1 MPIKEFINKLE
12 TLTVK
17 TKKNY
22 SNFLENIE
30 KHFNK
35 TIREII
41 LDDET
46 GLYDYIENLGLAKKT
61 VQDKKFIIVKYI
73 KTMELNSVKFIETM
87 KVISV
92 VKKPAKIAKHTLTD
106 IRAKFNEAIIEN
118 KNHKLLLSLLVN
130 YDVVLRTDLCNV
142 KVSNYVETEPF
153 YKDGIIYFPINSC
166 MKIKNKKEIKIVLS
180 ETDKELV
187 DVNKEFFIDISLKD
201 KSNGYSKLLSKITKL
216 YLGVKLNQNDFRHL
230 HSTNALHNIDKDFIR
245 KYEEL
250 KLKAFHQNHSLETL
264 LNNYIDV

>member
-1 MPIKEFINKLE
+1 MPIDEFINKVQH
-12 TLTVK
+12 LTEK

-22 SNFLENIE
+22 SSFLMNLE
-30 KHFNK
+30 KHFKKSIDEIIDKN
-35 TIREII
+35 EII
-41 LDDET
+41 LYE
-46 GLYDYIENLGLAKKT
+46 YIDSLPVSKKT
-61 VQDKKFIIVKYI
+61 VQDRHFILVKYI
-73 KTMELNSVKFIETM
+73 NTMEIPSVKFIETM

-187 DVNKEFFIDISLKD
+187 DVNKEFLIDISLKD